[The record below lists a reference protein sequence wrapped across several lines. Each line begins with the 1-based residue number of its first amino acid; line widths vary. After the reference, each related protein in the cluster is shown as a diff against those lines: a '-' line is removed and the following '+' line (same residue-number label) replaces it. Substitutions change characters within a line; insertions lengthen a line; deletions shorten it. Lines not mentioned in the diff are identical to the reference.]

1 MLDAG
6 KHCNFPIGNMPGED
20 DHPPAGCD
28 RAIHVLE
35 AMRLNAPAY
44 FKDAYFPQVRV
55 FGRDA
60 AEIVPHAGDDAPDL
74 GLGARERRG

>member
-1 MLDAG
+1 
-6 KHCNFPIGNMPGED
+6 MPGED

-35 AMRLNAPAY
+35 AMRLNAPAC
-44 FKDAYFPQVRV
+44 FKDAYFPQVRI

-60 AEIVPHAGDDAPDL
+60 AEIVPHAGDDTPDL
-74 GLGARERRG
+74 GPRKLGKGAADVAPRMFGDA